1 MQTKLYT
8 KHGTILIKTPK
19 QCNVIFITDQSDLMT
34 IYLHL
39 RIWYSCILVYKRMII
54 MWLLVKVCTQ
64 GSSLTQSFCIISIGR
79 NNHGYYVFSIRFVW
93 NTNSWRHSF
102 GMFSSKVCVFN
113 TDKFND
119 REIFESW
126 THSKWLMCV

>member
-19 QCNVIFITDQSDLMT
+19 QCNAIFITDQSDLMT

-54 MWLLVKVCTQ
+54 MWLTTYLLIFISVMLSMDRVYAQ
-64 GSSLTQSFCIISIGR
+64 VQSASS
-79 NNHGYYVFSIRFVW
+79 
-93 NTNSWRHSF
+93 
-102 GMFSSKVCVFN
+102 
-113 TDKFND
+113 
-119 REIFESW
+119 E
-126 THSKWLMCV
+126 